1 MYTFTV
7 ENQYGQVLELTHNDA
22 YAVKSILGLD
32 PPDGIINTVRNAGQD
47 GSVFNSAY
55 MDERV
60 ITITLAINY
69 PAEINRINLYK
80 YFKIKYPVKIRYKN
94 GSRNVWI
101 IGYTQS
107 VQIAYFDKKETAQIT
122 VRCPDPYFNDDKTT
136 MQEMSN
142 ILALFEFPFDIEET
156 DPVEMSR
163 IELGREQNISN
174 RSDVPIGMKIRIYA
188 SGNVVNPQIYNVR
201 TGEFLKI
208 LDTMITG
215 DVIEISTMKGSKS
228 AIRYREGV
236 KTSMIG
242 YFAEGSVWLQLLPGE
257 NVMSMY
263 ADVGAENLYIDIT
276 STDQYE
282 GV

>member
-80 YFKIKYPVKIRYKN
+80 YFKIKYPIKIRYRN

-107 VQIAYFDKKETAQIT
+107 VQVAFFDKKEGAQIT
-122 VRCPDPYFNDDKTT
+122 VRCPNPYFNDDITAK
-136 MQEMSN
+136 QEMSN
-142 ILALFEFPFDIEET
+142 ITALFEFPFAIEEQ

-163 IELGREQNISN
+163 IELGREQSISN
-174 RSDVPIGMKIRIYA
+174 GSDVPIGMKIRIYA
-188 SGNVVNPQIYNVR
+188 SGAVVNPQIYNVH
-201 TGEFLKI
+201 TAEFLKI
-208 LDTMITG
+208 LDSMQTG
-215 DVIEISTMKGSKS
+215 DVIEISTIRGSKS

-236 KTSMIG
+236 KTSLIG

-257 NVMSMY
+257 NVMTIY
-263 ADVGAENLYIDIT
+263 ADSGPEYMYVEIT

>member
-47 GSVFNSAY
+47 GTVFNSAY

-80 YFKIKYPVKIRYKN
+80 YFKIKYPVKIRYRN

-107 VQIAYFDKKETAQIT
+107 VQVAFFDKKEGAQIT
-122 VRCPDPYFNDDKTT
+122 VRCPNPYFNDDLTVK
-136 MQEMSN
+136 QEMSN
-142 ILALFEFPFDIEET
+142 ITALFEFPFAIEEQ

-163 IELGREQNISN
+163 IELGREQSISN
-174 RSDVPIGMKIRIYA
+174 GSDVPIGMKIRIYA
-188 SGNVVNPQIYNVR
+188 SGAVVNPQIYNVH

-208 LDTMITG
+208 LDEMQTG
-215 DVIEISTMKGSKS
+215 DVIEISTIRGSKS

-236 KTSMIG
+236 KSSLIG

-257 NVMSMY
+257 NVMTMY
-263 ADVGAENLYIDIT
+263 ADSGPEYMYVEIT

>member
-7 ENQYGQVLELTHNDA
+7 ENQYGQSLELTHNDA

-107 VQIAYFDKKETAQIT
+107 VQIAFFDKKETAQIT
-122 VRCPDPYFNDDKTT
+122 VRCPDPYFNDANTT

-142 ILALFEFPFDIEET
+142 VLALFEFPFDIEET

-215 DVIEISTMKGSKS
+215 DVIEINTMKGSKS
-228 AIRYREGV
+228 ATRYREGV

-257 NVMSMY
+257 NVMAMY

>member
-47 GSVFNSAY
+47 GSVFNSGY

-80 YFKIKYPVKIRYKN
+80 YFKIKYPIKIRYKN

-107 VQIAYFDKKETAQIT
+107 VQIAFFDKKETAQIT
-122 VRCPDPYFNDDKTT
+122 VRCPDPYFNDYKTT

-142 ILALFEFPFDIEET
+142 VLPLFEFPFDIEEQ

-163 IELGREQNISN
+163 IELGREQTISN
-174 RSDVPIGMKIRIYA
+174 GSDVPIGMKVRIYA
-188 SGNVVNPQIYNVR
+188 SGAVVNPQIYNVR

-208 LDTMITG
+208 LDTMIIG

-257 NVMSMY
+257 NVMAMY

>member
-107 VQIAYFDKKETAQIT
+107 VQIAFFDKKETAQIT
-122 VRCPDPYFNDDKTT
+122 VRCPDPYFNDANTT

-142 ILALFEFPFDIEET
+142 VLALFEFPFDIEET

-163 IELGREQNISN
+163 IELGREQIISN
-174 RSDVPIGMKIRIYA
+174 GSDVPIGMKIRIYA
-188 SGNVVNPQIYNVR
+188 SGAVVNPQIYNVR

-208 LDTMITG
+208 LDTMVTG

-228 AIRYREGV
+228 AIRYRDGV

>member
-47 GSVFNSAY
+47 GTVFNSAY

-80 YFKIKYPVKIRYKN
+80 YFKIKYPVKIRYRN

-107 VQIAYFDKKETAQIT
+107 VQVAFFDKKEGVQIT
-122 VRCPDPYFNDDKTT
+122 VRCPNPYFNDDLTVK
-136 MQEMSN
+136 QEMSN
-142 ILALFEFPFDIEET
+142 ITALFEFPFAIEEQE
-156 DPVEMSR
+156 PVEMSR
-163 IELGREQNISN
+163 IELGREQSISN
-174 RSDVPIGMKIRIYA
+174 GSDVPIGMKIRIYA
-188 SGNVVNPQIYNVR
+188 SGAVVNPQIYNVH

-208 LDTMITG
+208 LDEMQTG
-215 DVIEISTMKGSKS
+215 DVIEISTIRGSKS
-228 AIRYREGV
+228 AIRYREGI
-236 KTSMIG
+236 KTSLIG

-257 NVMSMY
+257 NVMTMY
-263 ADVGAENLYIDIT
+263 ADSGPEYMYVEIT

>member
-80 YFKIKYPVKIRYKN
+80 YFKIKYPIKIRYKN

-142 ILALFEFPFDIEET
+142 VLALFEFPFDIEET

-163 IELGREQNISN
+163 IELGREQIISN
-174 RSDVPIGMKIRIYA
+174 GSDVPIGMKIRIYA

-201 TGEFLKI
+201 TGEFLRI

-263 ADVGAENLYIDIT
+263 AEVGAENLYIDIT

>member
-107 VQIAYFDKKETAQIT
+107 VQIAYFEKKETAQIT

-142 ILALFEFPFDIEET
+142 VLALFEFPFDIEET

-163 IELGREQNISN
+163 IELGREQIISN
-174 RSDVPIGMKIRIYA
+174 GSDVPIGMKIRIYA

-242 YFAEGSVWLQLLPGE
+242 YFAEGSVWRQLLPGE

-263 ADVGAENLYIDIT
+263 AEVGAENLYIDIT

>member
-47 GSVFNSAY
+47 GTVFNSAY

-80 YFKIKYPVKIRYKN
+80 YFKIKYPVKIRYRN

-142 ILALFEFPFDIEET
+142 VLALFEFPFDIEET
-156 DPVEMSR
+156 NPVEMSR
-163 IELGREQNISN
+163 IELGREQIISN
-174 RSDVPIGMKIRIYA
+174 GSDVPIGMKIRIYA
-188 SGNVVNPQIYNVR
+188 SGTVVNPQIYNVR

-208 LDTMITG
+208 LDTMVTG

-228 AIRYREGV
+228 AIRYREGE

-242 YFAEGSVWLQLLPGE
+242 YFAEGSVWLQLFPGE
-257 NVMSMY
+257 NVMAMY

>member
-7 ENQYGQVLELTHNDA
+7 ENQYGQSLELTHNDA

-80 YFKIKYPVKIRYKN
+80 YFKIKYPIKIRYKN

-122 VRCPDPYFNDDKTT
+122 VRCPDPYFNDEKTT

-142 ILALFEFPFDIEET
+142 VLALFEFPFDIEET

-163 IELGREQNISN
+163 IELGRDQIISN
-174 RSDVPIGMKIRIYA
+174 GSDVPIGMKIRIYA
-188 SGNVVNPQIYNVR
+188 SGNAVNPQIYNVR

-208 LDTMITG
+208 LDTMIAG

-257 NVMSMY
+257 NVMAMY

>member
-142 ILALFEFPFDIEET
+142 VLALFEFPFDIEET

-163 IELGREQNISN
+163 IELGREQIVSN
-174 RSDVPIGMKIRIYA
+174 GSDVPIGMKIRIYA

-263 ADVGAENLYIDIT
+263 AEVGAENLYIDIT

>member
-80 YFKIKYPVKIRYKN
+80 YFKIKYPIKIRYMN

-122 VRCPDPYFNDDKTT
+122 VRCPDPYFNDEKTT

-142 ILALFEFPFDIEET
+142 VLPLFEFPFDIEET

-163 IELGREQNISN
+163 IELGREQIISN
-174 RSDVPIGMKIRIYA
+174 GSDVPIGMKIRIYA

-208 LDTMITG
+208 LDTIITG

-263 ADVGAENLYIDIT
+263 AEVGAENLYIDIT

>member
-80 YFKIKYPVKIRYKN
+80 YFKIKYPIKIRYKN

-122 VRCPDPYFNDDKTT
+122 VRSPDPYFNDDKTT

-142 ILALFEFPFDIEET
+142 VLALFEFPFDIEET

-163 IELGREQNISN
+163 IELGREQIISN
-174 RSDVPIGMKIRIYA
+174 GSDVPIGMKIRIYA

-263 ADVGAENLYIDIT
+263 AEVGAENLYIDIT

>member
-257 NVMSMY
+257 NVMAMY

>member
-80 YFKIKYPVKIRYKN
+80 YFKIKYPIKIRYKN

-142 ILALFEFPFDIEET
+142 VLALFEFPFDIEET

-163 IELGREQNISN
+163 IELGREQIISN
-174 RSDVPIGMKIRIYA
+174 GSDVPIGMKIRIYA

-263 ADVGAENLYIDIT
+263 AEVGAENLYIDIT